1 MAEEKPASFS
11 ETDRIECL
19 GRVPSGEDAISYD
32 VWIDDITNCL
42 LLCAFQDGLIGRKE
56 VGIPLVDWTSK
67 SPEDRQ
73 PLIDAAFANAR
84 LLLLEEPA

>member
-1 MAEEKPASFS
+1 MKNLRCSLRLTVLSA
-11 ETDRIECL
+11 C
-19 GRVPSGEDAISYD
+19 GEFRPVRMVISYD

-56 VGIPLVDWTSK
+56 VGIPLMDWTSK

-84 LLLLEEPA
+84 LLLLEEAA